1 MNLLSFGEIIWDVYQ
16 KQCNIGG
23 APLNL
28 AAHVALQ
35 GGNAW
40 LASAVGNDALGKK
53 ALKQIRSLDVKTE
66 YISVSCSNATG
77 QCTVSLNENSIPSYK
92 ILENT
97 AYDNIVLPAH
107 LHHTFDV
114 ISFGTLA
121 LRNEQ
126 NRKTLESILHNNS
139 FDEIYTDLNIRA
151 PFYSKASIN
160 LCLSHATIV
169 KISDEELPLITKTIF
184 GIMPDPIEAAKMI
197 SKRYLQ
203 IRLILITRGVKGAFC
218 YQCSTG
224 RVYNC
229 AAEPATV
236 ISTVGAGDSFG
247 ATFLIQ
253 YMKTKD
259 IILSMKLAAKV
270 SAFVVSHQEAIPPS
284 TKKFIKSVALY
295 PPHY

>member
-16 KQCNIGG
+16 EQRNIGG

-40 LASAVGNDALGKK
+40 LASAVGNDELGWS
-53 ALKQIRSLDVKTE
+53 ALKQIQALDIKTE
-66 YISVSCSNATG
+66 YVSVLYSNATG
-77 QCTVSLNENSIPSYK
+77 QCIVSLDENGIPSYE

-97 AYDNIVLPAH
+97 AYDNIVLPTP
-107 LHHTFDV
+107 LHPSFDV

-126 NRKTLESILHNNS
+126 NRKTLESVLHSNC
-139 FDEIYTDLNIRA
+139 FDEVYTDLNIRA
-151 PFYSKASIN
+151 PFYSKESIN

-169 KISDEELPLITKTIF
+169 KISDEELPLVTKAIF
-184 GIMPDPIEAAKMI
+184 GTISDPIESAKMI
-197 SKRYLQ
+197 SKHYSQ
-203 IRLILITRGVKGAFC
+203 IRLILVTKGAGGAFC
-218 YQCSTG
+218 YQCSTDHIDT
-224 RVYNC
+224 C

-247 ATFLIQ
+247 ATFLTQ

-270 SAFVVSHQEAIPPS
+270 SAFVVSNQEAIPPS
-284 TKKFIKSVALY
+284 TKKFIKNVVLS
-295 PPHY
+295 